1 MVGGVIVATRGD
13 QAGRAAD
20 GYAAEAQDSRFGK
33 LPSPARAGFAVRF
46 GDIDPNGWPSDYV
59 RMITLGSLTE
69 GPAIHDGVLSQ
80 GQALSPSAAT
90 YLEKRFD
97 EPVFRIGIEAVFSKQ
112 WSSDSTAAIIISD
125 GPVPDLVTTAH
136 RPNAGMH
143 LVLTNKGWELGFYPT
158 DKPLEV
164 VQSGVFD
171 TSTLTEAVLR
181 FEVRRDGQRFQLVL
195 PDGTLVD
202 IRDER
207 INSFTGQW
215 AAWELFERSG
225 GDQGVGASAIWAQ

>member
-1 MVGGVIVATRGD
+1 MVGGVIVAARTD
-13 QAGRAAD
+13 DAGRAAD
-20 GYAAEAQDSRFGK
+20 GYAAAAQDSRFGK

-46 GDIDPNGWPSDYV
+46 GEIDPNGWPDDYV
-59 RMITLGSLTE
+59 RMITLGSLTW
-69 GPAIHDGVLSQ
+69 GPAIRDGVLWQ
-80 GQALSPSAAT
+80 GEAQSPSAAT

-97 EPVFRIGIEAVFSKQ
+97 EPVFRIGIEVVFSKQ
-112 WSSDSTAAIIISD
+112 WSADSTAAMIISD
-125 GPVPDLVTTAH
+125 GPVPDLVTTAD
-136 RPNAGMH
+136 RPTAGLH
-143 LVLTNKGWELGFYPT
+143 LVLTNKGWELGIYPS

-195 PDGTLVD
+195 PDGTVVD

-207 INSFTGQW
+207 INNFTGQW
-215 AAWELFERSG
+215 AAWELFEESG
-225 GDQGVGASAIWAQ
+225 GDQGVGARAIWAQ